1 MANLPTSFIITLDG
15 TPIAKHNNPDE
26 EQIHAK
32 ANHNN
37 PAVFTFNDGLLE
49 SDGWYLGRFL
59 IEDRSLLPK
68 RVLWHKKGGEV
79 GEDLIQKTTVDND
92 GGELVLKNGG
102 AVLTLIDG
110 QVYGDLMQE
119 NPATVGIQAA

>member
-1 MANLPTSFIITLDG
+1 MANLPSSFIITLDG
-15 TPIAKHNNPDE
+15 IPIAKNINPDE
-26 EQIHAK
+26 EQIHAE
-32 ANHNN
+32 ADHNN

-49 SDGWYLGRFL
+49 SDGWYLGRFQ

-68 RVLWHKKGGEV
+68 RVLWHKKGGDV
-79 GEDLIQKTTVDND
+79 REDLIQKTTIDND

-102 AVLTLIDG
+102 TVLTVING

-119 NPATVGIQAA
+119 NPATVGIKAA

>member
-1 MANLPTSFIITLDG
+1 MANLPSSFIITLDG
-15 TPIAKHNNPDE
+15 IPIAKNIDPNE
-26 EQIHAK
+26 EQIHAE
-32 ANHNN
+32 ADHNN

-79 GEDLIQKTTVDND
+79 GEDLIQKTTIDND

-102 AVLTLIDG
+102 TVLTLIDG